1 MKSCN
6 IVANNLPGMLLTLE
20 SRPSL
25 RAPTLIQI
33 NAAIDSLTPHG
44 GPGFMDITGP
54 NRDYIQIAG
63 GDGVFAC
70 EWRQYGGSVFQ
81 HWVAGLPGDV
91 SVNDVRIPTNG
102 FYVTVKQHERLSVSD
117 VKAPVSAFVAGS
129 ERPITYAWRDITRRF
144 E

>member
-1 MKSCN
+1 MMSCN
-6 IVANNLPGMLLTLE
+6 IAANGLPGMLLTLE

-33 NAAIDSLTPHG
+33 NAAVDSLTPRG

-63 GDGVFAC
+63 GDGAFAC

-81 HWVAGLPGDV
+81 HWVAGLPGV
-91 SVNDVRIPTNG
+91 SANDVRIPTNG

-117 VKAPVSAFVAGS
+117 VKVLVSAFVSGGQ
-129 ERPITYAWRDITRRF
+129 RPLKYAWRDFTRHV

>member
-1 MKSCN
+1 MSCN
-6 IVANNLPGMLLTLE
+6 IAANGLPGMLLTLE

-33 NAAIDSLTPHG
+33 NAAVDSLTPRG

-63 GDGVFAC
+63 GDGAFTC
-70 EWRQYGGSVFQ
+70 EWRQYDGNDFQ
-81 HWVAGLPGDV
+81 HWVAGHLGDI
-91 SVNDVRIPTNG
+91 SANDVRIPTNG
-102 FYVTVKQHERLSVSD
+102 FYVTVKQYERLSLSD
-117 VKAPVSAFVAGS
+117 VKALVSAFVAGS